1 MLSHV
6 RTGESISYS
15 DLPYTYF
22 STGPT
27 ARGEKP
33 GARARIRRRQGEAGR
48 LGGARRKQIRQRSE
62 VRTPGGKAGDK
73 GRARRARTPK
83 GKARHPRY
91 TRYR

>member
-1 MLSHV
+1 MARPEVDLSLGG
-6 RTGESISYS
+6 T
-15 DLPYTYF
+15 
-22 STGPT
+22 
-27 ARGEKP
+27 
-33 GARARIRRRQGEAGR
+33 RRR
-48 LGGARRKQIRQRSE
+48 QIRQRSE